1 MYNSVVPC
9 VPKVCAYLTRNGHEL
24 LVFEGP
30 GHDGLQIPKGTIEP
44 NESPRDALE
53 REVWEE
59 SGLTTLQNVE
69 HLTSDVWTR
78 RRTPPKR
85 YHRHFFHAEVD
96 VDRDTWT
103 HVVTGDG
110 AEQGAE
116 FTYFWLELPT
126 TREFALALDDYVH
139 LRI

>member
-9 VPKVCAYLTRNGHEL
+9 VPKVCAYLTRNGCEL

-30 GHDGLQIPKGTIEP
+30 GHDGLQVPKGTIEP
-44 NESPRDALE
+44 GESPRDALE

-85 YHRHFFHAEVD
+85 YHRQFFHAEVD
-96 VDRDTWT
+96 TDRDTWT
-103 HVVTGDG
+103 HEYREVWGSWRDDEQVVTESADR
-110 AEQGAE
+110 AENPNATVQRRVPP
-116 FTYFWLELPT
+116 L
-126 TREFALALDDYVH
+126 
-139 LRI
+139 